1 MLDWSR
7 FGLLLKARQIGAS
20 HVYAAAVVLWAM
32 LGETSTIISLGADES
47 AEVLLKAKQHAE
59 VLKRLGSRLTR
70 LVASSHD
77 RISFSSRGRVISL
90 PRTSGGRSY
99 SGNVILDEFAYPGS
113 ATPEQVWDGA
123 AGTITHG
130 YRMRVLSTP
139 NGVGNLFHQLWE
151 HADAKVNFT
160 RHQVTIDD
168 AIAQGL
174 RVNWDDLWTQAHGDQ
189 RIFDQ
194 LFRCQFLDADQ
205 QYIPTALIN
214 AALEDETVIFNGDA
228 FGGLDIGRTND
239 ATSLYVV
246 RVDGDGV
253 LWVQSSYESKRIPV
267 GEEAHTTSDDL
278 DAIVDKAFTEWQM
291 RRLCVDSSGIGAFP
305 AQRMQQAHGRHR
317 VEPVVFTQ
325 NSKEDLATTL
335 FQVLTEK
342 RLKIPRE
349 DKALQ
354 RDLASIKRIITTAGN
369 VRYDAP
375 RTAEGHGDRA
385 WALALAVHAATQPAG
400 RKHVQPSR

>member
-1 MLDWSR
+1 
-7 FGLLLKARQIGAS
+7 
-20 HVYAAAVVLWAM
+20 M
-32 LGETSTIISLGADES
+32 LGETTTVLSLGERES
-47 AEVLLKAKQHAE
+47 AEVLLKAKKHAE
-59 VLKRLGSRLTR
+59 VLKRLGAQLPIVTR
-70 LVASSHD
+70 DSHSE
-77 RISFSSRGRVISL
+77 IEFVSGGRVISL
-90 PRTSGGRSY
+90 PQSSGARSY
-99 SGNVILDEFAYPGS
+99 SSNVILDEIAYYPH
-113 ATPEQVWDGA
+113 AEQAWDGA
-123 AGTITHG
+123 AGATTHG
-130 YRMRVLSTP
+130 FKLRCPSTP
-139 NGVGNLFHQLWE
+139 NGVGNLFHDLWTNTTI
-151 HADAKVNFT
+151 KPR
-160 RHQVTIDD
+160 RHEVTIDV
-168 AIAQGL
+168 AVAQGL
-174 RVNWDDLWTQAHGDQ
+174 RVNWDQLWEKARGDQ
-189 RIFDQ
+189 RVFDQ
-194 LFRCQFLDADQ
+194 LYRCQFLDADQ
-205 QYIPTALIN
+205 QYIPTTLIN
-214 AALEDETVIFNGDA
+214 AALEDETAIFDGDA

-278 DAIVDKAFTEWQM
+278 DAIVDKAFNEWQM

-317 VEPVVFTQ
+317 VEPVIFTQ